1 MQMEQEIRNLLE
13 SVQSAYEQMHI
24 EKICNDMI
32 EAVLPELYRIRA
44 EKAEIHKRPVVQYI
58 TSRVKTPESIT
69 YKLIRKKRKVTME
82 KAAET
87 FNDLA
92 GIRVVCSFQDD
103 VYRVKKAVEK
113 LQDIQIEKV
122 KDYIAHP
129 KPTGYRSIH
138 IIARVKSD
146 GASREEWNS
155 DLSPLRLEIQ
165 ICSAAMNYWAMLEH
179 QLSYKNSRINEEE
192 YEKIQEKLKSY
203 AVQIADIDKRFLR
216 VRKKIDKL

>member
-13 SVQSAYEQMHI
+13 SVQSEYERMHI

-92 GIRVVCSFQDD
+92 GIRVSARSRMMYTASKRQWKSC
-103 VYRVKKAVEK
+103 R
-113 LQDIQIEKV
+113 I
-122 KDYIAHP
+122 
-129 KPTGYRSIH
+129 YRS
-138 IIARVKSD
+138 R
-146 GASREEWNS
+146 R
-155 DLSPLRLEIQ
+155 
-165 ICSAAMNYWAMLEH
+165 
-179 QLSYKNSRINEEE
+179 
-192 YEKIQEKLKSY
+192 
-203 AVQIADIDKRFLR
+203 
-216 VRKKIDKL
+216 

>member
-1 MQMEQEIRNLLE
+1 M
-13 SVQSAYEQMHI
+13 
-24 EKICNDMI
+24 
-32 EAVLPELYRIRA
+32 
-44 EKAEIHKRPVVQYI
+44 
-58 TSRVKTPESIT
+58 
-69 YKLIRKKRKVTME
+69 
-82 KAAET
+82 
-87 FNDLA
+87 
-92 GIRVVCSFQDD
+92 
-103 VYRVKKAVEK
+103 EK